1 MKLRMRLAILLL
13 LCSCSILQSQDTFSI
28 IAADPVTGEIG
39 AAGAT
44 CVDGIAAFGG
54 IQLLNKIIP
63 GRGGVNAQAAV
74 CLNPHINLD
83 NAMEQLDMGS
93 SPQEII
99 DWLVENDACFSQNF
113 DPSFRQY
120 GIVDFDSEGNI
131 RTAAFTGENTTDF
144 HGDRVGPTYAIQGN
158 ILLGAEVLDGMEDG
172 FNNTDGTLAQRLM
185 AAMQGA
191 NFAGADS
198 RCLSRGTSST
208 SSFLRVVRPT
218 DDPAAPY
225 LELNVLETPF
235 GVEPIDSL
243 QVLFDE
249 WELLNT
255 LTEPE
260 LEDAIE
266 VYPNP
271 SNGTYTLTLPDGLQ
285 VQSLIITNTAGQQ
298 VWQLAS
304 GNASFSTP
312 IDLTAAP
319 SGLYWLAIQLSS
331 GKNLTRKLVKF

>member
-1 MKLRMRLAILLL
+1 MRLTTLLL
-13 LCSCSILQSQDTFSI
+13 ICCCSVLQSQDTFSI

-83 NAMEQLDMGS
+83 NAILQMEGGS
-93 SPQEII
+93 SPEEII
-99 DWLVENDACFSQNF
+99 AWLIENDACFSQNF

-120 GIVDFDSEGNI
+120 GIVDFDGSGNI
-131 RTAAFTGENTTDF
+131 RTTAFTGENTTDF
-144 HGDRVGPTYAIQGN
+144 HGDRTGATYAIQGN
-158 ILLGAEVLDGMEDG
+158 ILLGPEVLDGMEDG

-198 RCLSRGTSST
+198 RCLNRGTSST

-249 WELLNT
+249 WELLNN
-255 LTEPE
+255 LTDID
-260 LEDAIE
+260 LEAAIE

-271 SNGTYTLTLPDGLQ
+271 SNGTYNLSLPQDLDVHSLT
-285 VQSLIITNTAGQQ
+285 ITNTAGQQ
-298 VWQLAS
+298 VWQLDTMADWS
-304 GNASFSTP
+304 NT

-319 SGLYWLAIQLSS
+319 SGLYWLSIRLSAGQLV
-331 GKNLTRKLVKF
+331 TRKLVKF

>member
-1 MKLRMRLAILLL
+1 MRLATLLL
-13 LCSCSILQSQDTFSI
+13 ICCCTTLHSQDTFSI

-83 NAMEQLDMGS
+83 NAIAQLEAGS
-93 SPQEII
+93 SPEEII
-99 DWLVENDACFSQNF
+99 AWLLENDACFSQNF
-113 DPSFRQY
+113 DPSYRQY
-120 GIVDFDSEGNI
+120 GIVDFDSNGNI
-131 RTAAFTGENTTDF
+131 RTTAFTGDNTTDF
-144 HGDRVGPTYAIQGN
+144 HGDRTGATYAIQGN
-158 ILLGAEVLDGMEDG
+158 ILLGPEVLDGMEEG
-172 FNNTDGTLAQRLM
+172 FNNTDGSLAQRLM

-198 RCLSRGTSST
+198 RCLDRGTSST

-243 QVLFDE
+243 QTLFDE
-249 WELLNT
+249 WELLNN
-255 LTEPE
+255 LIDID
-260 LEDAIE
+260 LQAAIE

-271 SNGTYTLTLPDGLQ
+271 SDGAYTLSLPPGLE
-285 VQSLIITNTAGQQ
+285 VQSLRITSTTGQQ
-298 VWQLAS
+298 IWQLKTM
-304 GNASFSTP
+304 NARANT
-312 IDLTAAP
+312 IDLTKAP
-319 SGLYWLAIQLSS
+319 SGLYWLSIQLPS
-331 GKNLTRKLVKF
+331 GQTVTRKLVKL